1 MQNQSKLKD
10 IPFLLGETENSKEP
24 DACTKCCQLIKI
36 QFEPNERLTTLAL
49 KSLKSKFAN
58 DARNKL
64 DLFPGTA
71 AHSSSCLKVD
81 LVTGRRLMG
90 SLRRQL
96 KYYWAF
102 VVANVCKHVSRRY
115 GATVPLSLP
124 LSLLV
129 VAAAKRINKSI

>member
-81 LVTGRRLMG
+81 LVTGRASDGFIAATIEILLGICCCQCLQTCKSPVRGYCPLLPPIVPACCCG
-90 SLRRQL
+90 SEAYQ
-96 KYYWAF
+96 
-102 VVANVCKHVSRRY
+102 
-115 GATVPLSLP
+115 
-124 LSLLV
+124 
-129 VAAAKRINKSI
+129 